1 MGCNHNMMSIGGSQS
16 EERLTF
22 TMHTITTTT
31 TTTGRIAK
39 TAIQDVLL
47 IRKDENVSIQEY
59 RNQKSFSF
67 FKENATKKI
76 GKLFAQIIG
85 TLFGK
90 TFSAGQESFHMCEI
104 PVIRTTVLDT
114 IPLKS
119 CLEEI
124 PLFTL
129 VTWHLVLSPRFRSN
143 LVHCGEHAIYAQ
155 YVTTALKRI
164 ATNTYSNTYLY
175 TYLLSCLKANVHNVI
190 GVICSFIVFSN
201 LIWAGL
207 VGKRPWC
214 HGKQPDFCKDGDF
227 RVEWYTSSA
236 WNERLQKLSHIKAL
250 HVI

>member
-16 EERLTF
+16 EEMLTS
-22 TMHTITTTT
+22 TMHIITTTT
-31 TTTGRIAK
+31 MMTGIIATT
-39 TAIQDVLL
+39 IQDVLL
-47 IRKDENVSIQEY
+47 IRKDENISIWEY

-67 FKENATKKI
+67 FKENVTKKI
-76 GKLFAQIIG
+76 CKLFTQVIG

-90 TFSAGQESFHMCEI
+90 TFSTGQKSFHMCEI

-114 IPLKS
+114 IRLKS

-155 YVTTALKRI
+155 CVTTALKRI
-164 ATNTYSNTYLY
+164 ATNTYSNTYSN
-175 TYLLSCLKANVHNVI
+175 TYLLSCLKANVHNVT
-190 GVICSFIVFSN
+190 GVICSLIVFSN
-201 LIWAGL
+201 LIWLGL

-214 HGKQPDFCKDGDF
+214 HGKQSDFCKDGDS

-250 HVI
+250 QVT